1 MINQSVSVPTIMVV
15 LGATGDLMRKKIVP
29 ALFNL
34 YVSGRLPRLF
44 HLIGVSRRDWDDNQF
59 RKLLANILI
68 ERGATADPQFLKLWT
83 YQRGG
88 FETLA
93 DYRRLAQ
100 SLGFFDNQWRVCANK
115 LFYIAAPPEHYA
127 VILNHLHRSH
137 LTDPCSPGEGFTRI
151 LIEKPFGKDQPTA
164 ARLERTLSRRFK
176 EEQIYRIDHYLA
188 KETLQNILNFRF
200 SNTLFEGVWSNQFIE
215 KVRIRLWEKIGVEK
229 RGVFYDGLGALRDV
243 GQNHLLQML
252 ALVTM
257 DHPGSF
263 SIEAIRSRRLELLRS
278 LILPQ
283 AAEIKQQS
291 YRAQYGG
298 YQKIDGVRPGS
309 TTETYFKI
317 TARLNH
323 PRWRGVPF
331 ILESGKRLKEIRK
344 EIIIS
349 FKHPQPCFC
358 PPGTDHELKNRVV
371 FQLEPNEGVF
381 VDLWSKKPGLHLG
394 MKGQKFKFLI
404 RPKQERAQYVEE
416 YEKLILDAIMGDQ
429 TLFISS
435 QEVAAMWRFIDPIA
449 AVWQQQAVPLNHY
462 RPDTDEPQLDSQ
474 FLDNNLKP
482 APIKTKLNREIGMVG
497 LGKMGGNIALRLM
510 EKDWRVAGYNRSPE
524 DTKNLEVKGLTAA
537 FSVKELITRL
547 TPPRLIWLSL
557 PAGRAIDEV
566 LFGKKGLVVHLQA
579 GDTIIDGGNSFYQ
592 DSVRRAKQLAKNK
605 INFIDVGVSGGPA
618 GARTGAALMIGGRRE
633 IFEQYEGLF
642 ADEARLQGYQFFAGA
657 GAGHFVKMVH
667 NGIEYGMM
675 QAIAE
680 GFSVLK
686 STPYH
691 LDLSRVAEIYN
702 RGSVIESRLIAWLD
716 EAFQLHGAD
725 LRSVSGS
732 VAHTGEGQWT
742 VATAKAMGLVTK
754 IIAESLRFRIRSVKN
769 PSYTG
774 KILSALREQFG
785 GHSVAGL
792 GVEPR

>member
-1 MINQSVSVPTIMVV
+1 MMNQSVSVPTIMVV

-34 YVSGRLPRLF
+34 YASGRLPRLF
-44 HLIGVSRRDWDDNQF
+44 HLIGVSRRDWDDGQF
-59 RKLLANILI
+59 RKLLAKILI
-68 ERGATADPQFLKLWT
+68 ERGAAANLQFLKLWT

-88 FETLA
+88 FEALA

-100 SLGFFDNQWRVCANK
+100 SLGFLDKHWRVCANK

-127 VILNHLHRSH
+127 VILDHLHRSH
-137 LTDPCSPGEGFTRI
+137 LTDPCSLGEGFTRI

-164 ARLERTLSRRFK
+164 ARLERILSRRFE

-229 RGVFYDGLGALRDV
+229 RGIFYDGIGALRDV

-263 SIEAIRSRRLELLRS
+263 NTEAIRSKRLELLRT

-283 AAEIKQQS
+283 PGEIKQQS

-331 ILESGKRLKEIRK
+331 ILESGKRLTESRK
-344 EIIIS
+344 EIIVT

-358 PPGTDHELKNRVV
+358 PPGMGHELKNRVV

-381 VDLWSKKPGLHLG
+381 VDLWSKKPGLYLG

-435 QEVAAMWRFIDPIA
+435 QEVAAMWRVIDPIS
-449 AVWQQQAVPLNHY
+449 AVWKKNTVSLDGY
-462 RPDTDEPQLDSQ
+462 RPDTDEPMRQSQ
-474 FLDNNLKP
+474 FIDAGVTPEPK
-482 APIKTKLNREIGMVG
+482 AELNREIGIIG
-497 LGKMGGNIALRLM
+497 LGKMGAGVALRLL
-510 EKDWRVAGYNRSPE
+510 DQGWRVAGYNRSPE
-524 DTKNLEVKGLTAA
+524 DTQRLAQTGLIPA
-537 FSVKELITRL
+537 FSLPALVAKLN
-547 TPPRLIWLSL
+547 PPRAIWLSL
-557 PAGRAIDEV
+557 PAGKIIDEI
-566 LFGKKGLVVHLQA
+566 LFGPAGLVTLLQQ
-579 GDTIIDGGNSFYQ
+579 DDVVIDAGNSFYQ
-592 DSVRRAKQLAKNK
+592 DSVRRAKRMEKNK

-618 GARTGAALMIGGRRE
+618 GARNGAALMIGGRRE

-642 ADEARLQGYQFFAGA
+642 AAEARPQGYQFFAGA

-675 QAIAE
+675 QALAE
-680 GFSVLK
+680 GFNVLK

-702 RGSVIESRLIAWLD
+702 HGSVIESRLIAWLE

-732 VAHTGEGQWT
+732 VAYTGEGAWT
-742 VATAKAMGLVTK
+742 VATAKTMNLAVK
-754 IIAESLRFRIRSVKN
+754 IIAESLHFRIHSVKN